1 MDTSYLNVLQN
12 GINNFLGST
21 GDWVSSIS
29 NPSSE
34 NICNNTLERIS
45 SLFEIIGKAEEVL
58 NAVSDFIIV
67 WKKIEEYTE
76 KINKLS
82 SSLAGATD
90 EEKANIRAE
99 IEEYRRKR
107 DIAKKLLESN
117 RQIISGAHKAAMSVK
132 FPDLSSASFNKNI
145 NITVNYVDLAD
156 SSATLAR
163 LIGSGIVDT
172 SKLSKDL
179 SKYGL
184 PDLSGLKS
192 RIDSEVM
199 KTEDQLRSITDKVYG
214 YANSLAASEGVSVD
228 YALTYVAPEVP
239 VVQQD
244 DSAVLDK
251 SANNGNNKG
260 TTYVVQPG
268 DNLSKIAKNIYGD
281 AGRYKDI
288 YENNKNLVGTDPN
301 KIKVGMVLVLPG
313 FAKAV
318 TEFDEQVE
326 NLDENE
332 RTSSVESEN
341 VDEKIDSPIEPTSV
355 EEEPEGELVETEN
368 VSENDDDVD
377 PISSWDINDSKPES
391 SNDSTTSSRGKS
403 EPASGF
409 DYYVGKD
416 ENYKAVVVSKAE
428 YDALSPEKRED
439 IKPAF
444 GITEGNPTYELTDAQ
459 MQTFYAVVAAEAAA
473 NYDDALGVASV
484 ALNIVETEKKGKDL
498 FADVIANKNVF
509 EAYGGSNY
517 NKYMTNPNSIPEC
530 IINAVD
536 DAIKGGVRN
545 TACNTF
551 RSNESIS
558 FSNNMITSDGNRY
571 AVYSSNRELYKL

>member
-90 EEKANIRAE
+90 EEKANIRAQ
-99 IEEYRRKR
+99 IEENRRKR

-117 RQIISGAHKAAMSVK
+117 RQIISGAHKDAMNVE
-132 FPDLSSASFNKNI
+132 FPKLPPASSNKNI
-145 NITVNYVDLAD
+145 NITVNYVELANN
-156 SSATLAR
+156 SATLAR

-214 YANSLAASEGVSVD
+214 YANDLAANEGVSVD

-244 DSAVLDK
+244 DSVVLDK

-268 DNLSKIAKNIYGD
+268 DNLSKIATQIYGN

-288 YENNKNLVGTDPN
+288 YENNKDLIGANPN
-301 KIKVGMVLVLPG
+301 MIKAGMVLTIPG
-313 FAKAV
+313 VTKAV
-318 TEFDEQVE
+318 TESVEHVE

-332 RTSSVESEN
+332 
-341 VDEKIDSPIEPTSV
+341 PI
-355 EEEPEGELVETEN
+355 
-368 VSENDDDVD
+368 
-377 PISSWDINDSKPES
+377 
-391 SNDSTTSSRGKS
+391 
-403 EPASGF
+403 
-409 DYYVGKD
+409 
-416 ENYKAVVVSKAE
+416 
-428 YDALSPEKRED
+428 
-439 IKPAF
+439 
-444 GITEGNPTYELTDAQ
+444 
-459 MQTFYAVVAAEAAA
+459 
-473 NYDDALGVASV
+473 
-484 ALNIVETEKKGKDL
+484 
-498 FADVIANKNVF
+498 
-509 EAYGGSNY
+509 
-517 NKYMTNPNSIPEC
+517 
-530 IINAVD
+530 
-536 DAIKGGVRN
+536 
-545 TACNTF
+545 
-551 RSNESIS
+551 
-558 FSNNMITSDGNRY
+558 FS
-571 AVYSSNRELYKL
+571 A

>member
-1 MDTSYLNVLQN
+1 
-12 GINNFLGST
+12 
-21 GDWVSSIS
+21 
-29 NPSSE
+29 
-34 NICNNTLERIS
+34 
-45 SLFEIIGKAEEVL
+45 
-58 NAVSDFIIV
+58 
-67 WKKIEEYTE
+67 
-76 KINKLS
+76 
-82 SSLAGATD
+82 
-90 EEKANIRAE
+90 
-99 IEEYRRKR
+99 
-107 DIAKKLLESN
+107 
-117 RQIISGAHKAAMSVK
+117 
-132 FPDLSSASFNKNI
+132 
-145 NITVNYVDLAD
+145 
-156 SSATLAR
+156 
-163 LIGSGIVDT
+163 
-172 SKLSKDL
+172 
-179 SKYGL
+179 
-184 PDLSGLKS
+184 
-192 RIDSEVM
+192 M

-214 YANSLAASEGVSVD
+214 YANDLAANEGVSVD

-244 DSAVLDK
+244 DSVVLDK

-268 DNLSKIAKNIYGD
+268 DNLSKIATQIYGD

-288 YENNKNLVGTDPN
+288 YENNKDLIGANPN
-301 KIKVGMVLVLPG
+301 MIKAGMVLTIPG
-313 FAKAV
+313 VTKAV
-318 TEFDEQVE
+318 TESVEHVE

-332 RTSSVESEN
+332 PIFSAESEN
-341 VDEKIDSPIEPTSV
+341 IDKELKNTSKKVAEEKSV
-355 EEEPEGELVETEN
+355 ETKTT
-368 VSENDDDVD
+368 SK
-377 PISSWDINDSKPES
+377 NDSDIDPNSRRATNGSKPV
-391 SNDSTTSSRGKS
+391 STKTSKTSRGNT
-403 EPASGF
+403 EPLSGF

-517 NKYMTNPNSIPEC
+517 NTYMTNPNSIPEY

-551 RSNESIS
+551 RSNENIS
-558 FSNNMITSDGNRY
+558 FSNNMITKGGNRY

>member
-21 GDWVSSIS
+21 GDWNSSIS

-34 NICNNTLERIS
+34 NIFNNTLERIS

-67 WKKIEEYTE
+67 WKKIEKYTE
-76 KINKLS
+76 IINTLS

-90 EEKANIRAE
+90 EQKANIRAE
-99 IEEYRRKR
+99 IAENRRKIE
-107 DIAKKLLESN
+107 IAKKLLESN
-117 RQIISGAHKAAMSVK
+117 RQRISGAYEAAMSVK
-132 FPDLSSASFNKNI
+132 FPDLSSASFNENI
-145 NITVNYVDLAD
+145 NITVNYVELAD

-163 LIGSGIVDT
+163 LIGSGNIDT

-228 YALTYVAPEVP
+228 YTLTYVAPEVP

-244 DSAVLDK
+244 DSVVLEK

-268 DNLSKIAKNIYGD
+268 DSLSKIATQIYGD

-288 YENNKNLVGTDPN
+288 YENNKDLIGSNPN
-301 KIKVGMVLVLPG
+301 MIKAGMVLTIPG
-313 FAKAV
+313 VTKAV
-318 TEFDEQVE
+318 TESVEHVE

-332 RTSSVESEN
+332 PISSVESEN
-341 VDEKIDSPIEPTSV
+341 IDKELKNTSKKVAEEKSV
-355 EEEPEGELVETEN
+355 ETKTT
-368 VSENDDDVD
+368 SKNDADID
-377 PISSWDINDSKPES
+377 PNSRRDTNGSKPV
-391 SNDSTTSSRGKS
+391 STNTSKTSRGNT
-403 EPASGF
+403 EPLSGF
-409 DYYVGKD
+409 DYYVGKAP
-416 ENYKAVVVSKAE
+416 NGKSVVVSKAE
-428 YDALSPEKRED
+428 YDALSPEQRVG
-439 IKPAF
+439 IKSAF

-459 MQTFYAVVAAEAAA
+459 MKTFYAVVASEAAA

-484 ALNIVETEKKGKDL
+484 ALNMTETEKQGQTL
-498 FADVIANKNVF
+498 YDVITNKDGGNAF
-509 EAYGGSNY
+509 DAYGGTNY
-517 NKYMTNPNSIPEC
+517 NDYMNNNIPIPEYV
-530 IINAVD
+530 IDAVD
-536 DAIKGGVRN
+536 NAMSGIRN

-551 RSNESIS
+551 RSNGSSS

-571 AVYSSNRELYKL
+571 AVYSSNLGLYKL